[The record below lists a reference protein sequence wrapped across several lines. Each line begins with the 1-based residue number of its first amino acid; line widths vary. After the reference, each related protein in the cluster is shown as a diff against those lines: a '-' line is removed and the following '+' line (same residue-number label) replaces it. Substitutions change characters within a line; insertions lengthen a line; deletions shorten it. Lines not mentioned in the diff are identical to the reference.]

1 MAFNAIRRE
10 KAYMQIA
17 DQIIASIRRGEFSV
31 GERLPS
37 VRELEAKF
45 GVSRP
50 TVREALSALEL
61 AGTVEVRT
69 GQGAYVKQSPGAGGP
84 AVLTA
89 EVDVGV
95 SPAEVL
101 EVRLVLEPEAA
112 RLAATRATEDEHAEL
127 TRVLEALERTL
138 GKGTLVGAGDFEFH
152 LAVARAS
159 GNGMIVEFMHRVGTY
174 LNQALWAQLRERA
187 WTDPDLGRK
196 YLEEDRKT
204 VSHIR
209 ARDGAG
215 AARSMREHLNGV
227 QHDLFSDS

>member
-17 DQIIASIRRGEFSV
+17 DQIMASIRRGEFSV

-69 GQGAYVKQSPGAGGP
+69 GQGAYVKQSPATGGP

-89 EVDVGV
+89 EIDVGV

-112 RLAATRATEDEHAEL
+112 RLAATRATEIELAEL
-127 TRVLEALERTL
+127 TRVLEAFERTL
-138 GKGTLVGAGDFEFH
+138 GKGTLVGAGDFKFH

-159 GNGMIVEFMHRVGTY
+159 GNGMIVEFMNRVGNY
-174 LNQALWAQLRERA
+174 LSQALWAQLREKA
-187 WTDPDLGRK
+187 WTHPDLGRK
-196 YLEEDRKT
+196 YLEQHWGT
-204 VSHIR
+204 VGYIR
-209 ARDGAG
+209 ARDGDR
-215 AARSMREHLNGV
+215 AARSMREHLNRV
-227 QHDLFSDS
+227 EHDLFNDS